1 MKKLSTQCMNDLKN
15 EMNRDRNEKKK
26 SCPRKETLHFLSQF
40 ARVYRTLPVIIP
52 ELSGIVV
59 N

>member
-40 ARVYRTLPVIIP
+40 ARVYHTVPVIMP
-52 ELSGIVV
+52 ELAGVVV

>member
-1 MKKLSTQCMNDLKN
+1 MNDLKN

>member
-1 MKKLSTQCMNDLKN
+1 MNDLKN

-26 SCPRKETLHFLSQF
+26 SCPRKETLHFLSEF
-40 ARVYRTLPVIIP
+40 ARVYHTLPVIIP